1 MEKVEALEDMVSL
14 APSSLVKVSYK
25 CWLICFYSYD
35 CEWKQLAENQQ
46 CYSGPVWELESDRG
60 AGVRLQDQQQQQQQ
74 RHSLSV
80 PSKLGSENKYQ
91 GICLHIYF

>member
-60 AGVRLQDQQQQQQQ
+60 AGVRLQDQKINI
-74 RHSLSV
+74 RGFV
-80 PSKLGSENKYQ
+80 CIYIVDCTPSIPNYKSSWL
-91 GICLHIYF
+91 F